1 MTGER
6 CSGGRHVPAQGPP
19 IPDRR
24 GGAEPAPLAPVGRE
38 PRARHG
44 DLQLRCLPLRRLR
57 GHPVPG
63 ARRGSVRVPRWA
75 RRALRLNA
83 TTTGGWVRYAQ
94 LLANAGADAIE
105 LNLYRLAADPNESA
119 ADVEALRPVL
129 DPAVSLAA
137 TSGVHSGGD
146 VVKALMVG
154 ADVAMTASA
163 LLRHGPEHLAT
174 IEAEVRA
181 WMTEHEHESVSQ
193 LRGSVTTATSD
204 DPAAFERANYLRTL
218 HSWTTPPS
226 LVPGPPPA

>member
-1 MTGER
+1 M
-6 CSGGRHVPAQGPP
+6 
-19 IPDRR
+19 
-24 GGAEPAPLAPVGRE
+24 
-38 PRARHG
+38 
-44 DLQLRCLPLRRLR
+44 
-57 GHPVPG
+57 
-63 ARRGSVRVPRWA
+63 PRWA

-94 LLANAGADAIE
+94 LLANDGADAIE
-105 LNLYRLAADPNESA
+105 LNLYRLAADPDESA

-154 ADVAMTASA
+154 ADVAMTTSA
-163 LLRHGPEHLAT
+163 LLHHGPEHLAT

-181 WMTEHEHESVSQ
+181 WMTEHEYESVSQ